1 MVRVSRRA
9 AATHY
14 ASIRDNSVSHPSVPA
29 GSIHAPAITPHPEQV
44 RLHSGPFS
52 PAAKTDAGPASRVG
66 PPAHEEQ
73 RTQPAMSEQ
82 LPFPF
87 NNFTCYFT
95 LFSKCFSSFHH
106 CTCSLSVSR
115 LYLALDGVYHPL
127 CAAFPNNSTPRA
139 RPTLDATDKA
149 ARGSHPL
156 RRPFP
161 GNLDHAVHPGQ
172 HSTRYNS
179 ATEGSRFQ
187 I

>member
-1 MVRVSRRA
+1 MLLLKSIRARLPDRSIVRPKAPTCVHFHSAYGFHTQTLAYTLDSLVRVSSRED
-9 AATHY
+9 ATHY

-52 PAAKTDAGPASRVG
+52 PAAKTDAGPASRVE

-87 NNFTCYFT
+87 NNFTCCFT

-127 CAAFPNNSTPRA
+127 
-139 RPTLDATDKA
+139 
-149 ARGSHPL
+149 
-156 RRPFP
+156 
-161 GNLDHAVHPGQ
+161 
-172 HSTRYNS
+172 
-179 ATEGSRFQ
+179 
-187 I
+187 